1 MNATS
6 KWKSTEKKKIPHDQ
20 TNKDGGEG
28 GAVDMETESYEYETI
43 FQIS

>member
-1 MNATS
+1 MQFQN
-6 KWKSTEKKKIPHDQ
+6 EDLQRRKKYHMTKPTKIG
-20 TNKDGGEG
+20 GGEG